1 MITQAVSKT
10 DLLAAFYKKEQGPDR
25 SFLTKQADPTRKTE
39 LSSRAETAGLLYRA
53 DGGRV
58 ALARAVG
65 AVEHML
71 KSAGLQVKLLVDE
84 ETEQVVVKVIK
95 ESGEV
100 IRQFP
105 PEEILE
111 LARYLSE
118 ERADQPDKGMLLEE
132 RA

>member
-1 MITQAVSKT
+1 MITQAVSKA
-10 DLLAAFYKKEQGPDR
+10 DLSALFHREPRSDR
-25 SFLTKQADPTRKTE
+25 ALTKEADSNRKTALPSRAEAGGPRYRTDGRREE
-39 LSSRAETAGLLYRA
+39 LSS
-53 DGGRV
+53 
-58 ALARAVG
+58 AVRT
-65 AVEHML
+65 VEDML

-84 ETEQVVVKVIK
+84 KTDQVVVKVIK

-118 ERADQPDKGMLLEE
+118 ERANQSDKGVLLEE
-132 RA
+132 RI

>member
-1 MITQAVSKT
+1 VDEKT
-10 DLLAAFYKKEQGPDR
+10 D
-25 SFLTKQADPTRKTE
+25 
-39 LSSRAETAGLLYRA
+39 
-53 DGGRV
+53 
-58 ALARAVG
+58 
-65 AVEHML
+65 
-71 KSAGLQVKLLVDE
+71 
-84 ETEQVVVKVIK
+84 QVVVKVIK

-118 ERADQPDKGMLLEE
+118 ERMDQPDKGVLLEE

>member
-1 MITQAVSKT
+1 MVTQTVGKA
-10 DLLAAFYKKEQGPDR
+10 DLSALLHREPRSDR
-25 SFLTKQADPTRKTE
+25 ALTKEADSNQKTALPSRTETEDFFHRIDGRRGE
-39 LSSRAETAGLLYRA
+39 LSSA
-53 DGGRV
+53 
-58 ALARAVG
+58 ART
-65 AVEHML
+65 VEDML

-84 ETEQVVVKVIK
+84 KTDQVVVKVIK

-118 ERADQPDKGMLLEE
+118 ERASQPDKGVLLEE
-132 RA
+132 RV

>member
-1 MITQAVSKT
+1 MITQAVGKA
-10 DLLAAFYKKEQGPDR
+10 DLLALLHREPRSDRALMKE
-25 SFLTKQADPTRKTE
+25 ADSSRKTTLPSRTETENFFHRIDGWRGE
-39 LSSRAETAGLLYRA
+39 LS
-53 DGGRV
+53 V
-58 ALARAVG
+58 AVRT
-65 AVEHML
+65 VEDML

-84 ETEQVVVKVIK
+84 KTDQVVVKVIK

-118 ERADQPDKGMLLEE
+118 ERMDQPDKGVLLEE